1 MSTYALVREMKKIL
15 TNMNGWL
22 DKAVAFAGTKKFE
35 PDSILSWRLSPDML
49 PFSFQIQS
57 ACDAAKYAASRAAGK
72 ESPSHPDTE
81 TTVAALKQRIDT
93 VCTYLDTF
101 TEKDFAG
108 DQAQPAS
115 ASEVDELTSLAKRRS
130 ELDAREA
137 KIQNESNILAATDTR
152 VDAKIAQLKSLQT
165 QITGLL
171 AQRDVAQEKQVA
183 SLVKTY
189 SAMKPKD
196 AARIFENLSED
207 VLLPVAEEM
216 KSDVLAPVLA
226 AMSPDQAQKLT
237 VKLASKLTL
246 PVTADVTAP
255 APAAAP
261 ASAGAPV
268 PGPAKAAAAA
278 PPAPTPAA
286 GTAAPKNGG

>member
-1 MSTYALVREMKKIL
+1 MTMGKKRPPFARLLPSVIVVSAGLLALNASGLIH
-15 TNMNGWL
+15 
-22 DKAVAFAGTKKFE
+22 DAKAG
-35 PDSILSWRLSPDML
+35 PDQATSS
-49 PFSFQIQS
+49 
-57 ACDAAKYAASRAAGK
+57 DAMAPQPA
-72 ESPSHPDTE
+72 
-81 TTVAALKQRIDT
+81 
-93 VCTYLDTF
+93 

-115 ASEVDELTSLAKRRS
+115 ASEVDVLTSLAKRRS

-137 KIQNESNILAATDTR
+137 KIQNEANILAATETR

-165 QITGLL
+165 QITALL
-171 AQRDVAQEKQVA
+171 AQRDAAQEKQVGA
-183 SLVKTY
+183 LVKTY

-196 AARIFENLSED
+196 AARIFDNLSDD